1 MTMQRV
7 AAVMAALAT
16 ATLVAGCGGHGDRE
30 QVQFD
35 AGAGQF
41 NVLSR
46 GDALPDG
53 HPPVGGNYRALPEG
67 HPPVAGYGD
76 GLPPGHPVCPAGRQ
90 RLERG
95 AEDGAGGF
103 DGGPQ
108 LIST

>member
-1 MTMQRV
+1 MQRV
-7 AAVMAALAT
+7 AAVLAAMAT

-30 QVQFD
+30 QVRFD

-41 NVLSR
+41 NVPSR
-46 GDALPDG
+46 S
-53 HPPVGGNYRALPEG
+53 
-67 HPPVAGYGD
+67 D

-90 RLERG
+90 QLERG
-95 AEDGAGGF
+95 ADDGAGGF

>member
-7 AAVMAALAT
+7 AAVLAALAT

-30 QVQFD
+30 QARFD

-46 GDALPDG
+46 GDSLPDG
-53 HPPVGGNYRALPEG
+53 HPPVAG
-67 HPPVAGYGD
+67 HGD

-90 RLERG
+90 QLERG
-95 AEDGAGGF
+95 AGDGAGGM